1 VAKNKEFLEPII
13 VPDDWKL
20 PAGAF
25 KANGGKF

>member
-1 VAKNKEFLEPII
+1 MNKEFLEPII

-25 KANGGKF
+25 RANGGKF